1 MGGRLQRELRH
12 SKLTTEHGVGIMAR
26 ILLSAVLSAMYV
38 TSANASC
45 ISQNEAAQIVRNY
58 LATADGRL
66 ELGCAFDGA
75 SASRISYIIAN
86 IASELYDV
94 QGSVYQDGK
103 NIEAVIAY
111 HSVVC
116 REDIEDNELDDHTVI
131 KVDCTGRVVVSE
143 ELSDD

>member
-1 MGGRLQRELRH
+1 
-12 SKLTTEHGVGIMAR
+12 MAR